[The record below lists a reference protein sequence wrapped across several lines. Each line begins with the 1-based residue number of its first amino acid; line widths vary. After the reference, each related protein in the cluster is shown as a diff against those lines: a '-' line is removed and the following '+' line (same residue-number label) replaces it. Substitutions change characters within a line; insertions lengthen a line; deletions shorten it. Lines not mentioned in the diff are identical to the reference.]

1 MRVEESIT
9 IDAPREAVW
18 DVITDPECYTSTLV
32 GITRFDVEG
41 PKQRGLGARYTM
53 RMHVGS
59 AEVGGLV
66 EVVEFD
72 SPGDMAWTS
81 VMGLDHRVRW
91 RLREQDDGTTRV
103 TFRLSYQSPGTVL
116 GSIADYVSSP
126 MVSTN
131 LRESLERLKAEI
143 EGEDEMAENES
154 PGLIEK
160 ARLMVGQGVHSVKT
174 LAEAGLIKPERP
186 DKTIR
191 ALLQIQRW
199 GYTPAA
205 GYAANASRY
214 GNDDA
219 IIDELGH
226 LTFAEVHD
234 RTNRLANAWSDAG
247 IVEGDSIGIMCR
259 NHRYFIESVVAASK
273 MGVNCLLLNTAFA
286 GPQLAEVVQ
295 REKPV
300 GLVYDEEF
308 TELLAEAGK
317 RRKRFIGWY
326 DPEATDEDHKR
337 TDPILEDLI
346 SEGDPEQPVPP
357 AETGRVVILT
367 SGTTGTPKG
376 ASRKQPETIGP
387 AVALLSRIPLK
398 AREKTFIVAP
408 LFHSWGFAHFT
419 LGLMLGSTY
428 VLKRKFDPENTLST
442 IAEHQATAA
451 PMVPVM
457 VQRIM
462 QLPEET
468 RTKYDLSSLRSIPLS
483 GSALPGELAIQ
494 FMDEFGDVLYNLYG
508 STEVAWATI
517 ATPADLRDAPGT
529 AGAPPRGTVLKIF
542 AEDSERELPQG
553 ETGRIFVGNEM
564 LFEGYTGGGNKDV
577 IDGLMSSGD
586 VGYLD
591 DEGRLHVSG
600 RDDDMIVSGGEN
612 VFPREVEDLIAN
624 MKGIDE
630 VAVIGVDDE
639 EFGQRLKAFV
649 VTKGSGGPS
658 EDEIKKKV
666 KSDLARYKVPKEV
679 EFLDELPRNATGK
692 VLKKE
697 LQEREE
703 GGDSDGD
710 GASKPKRKST
720 SKKAGAKS

>member
-1 MRVEESIT
+1 MRVEETIT
-9 IDAPREAVW
+9 IDAPPDAVW

-41 PKQRGLGARYTM
+41 PKQRGLGARYSM

-72 SPGDMAWTS
+72 SPSDMAWTS

-91 RLREQDDGTTRV
+91 RLREQEDGTTRV
-103 TFRLSYQSPGTVL
+103 TFRLSYQSPGTLL
-116 GSIADYVSSP
+116 GTIADYVSSP

-143 EGEDEMAENES
+143 EEGEGTDSMAENDS
-154 PGLIEK
+154 PGLLEK
-160 ARLMVGQGVHSVKT
+160 ARLMVGQGAHTVKT

-186 DKTIR
+186 DKTVR

-214 GNDDA
+214 ANDDA
-219 IIDELGH
+219 IIDELGR

-247 IVEGDSIGIMCR
+247 IVEGDSIGVMCR
-259 NHRYFIESVVAASK
+259 NHRYFIETVVAASK

-300 GLVYDEEF
+300 ALVYDEEF
-308 TELLAEAGK
+308 TELLEEAGK

-346 SEGDPEQPVPP
+346 SEGDPEAPVPP

-428 VLKRKFDPENTLST
+428 ILKRKFDPENTLST
-442 IAEHQATAA
+442 IAEHQAQSA

-462 QLPEET
+462 QLPDET

-483 GSALPGELAIQ
+483 GSALPGELAIK

-517 ATPADLRDAPGT
+517 ATPQDLREAPGT
-529 AGAPPRGTVLKIF
+529 AGAPPRGTVLKIY

-591 DEGRLHVSG
+591 EEGRLHVSG

-612 VFPREVEDLIAN
+612 VFPREVEDLISKMDGVN
-624 MKGIDE
+624 E

-649 VTKGSGGPS
+649 SKKGAKPT
-658 EDEIKKKV
+658 EDDIKAKV

-697 LQEREE
+697 LKEREE
-703 GGDSDGD
+703 GDDGEN
-710 GASKPKRKST
+710 GSAPKRSG
-720 SKKAGAKS
+720 SRKKAAKR